1 MALNTDDETHLPTKP
16 FLIAALAPVVIFV
29 LGNALLLPLLSVL
42 EISRGGF
49 LADLIR
55 SSGNLYIQDLLLI
68 IAGFCC
74 LPFSAF
80 VVLAGPPLTSF
91 LANRK
96 YPVFT
101 DRFRAI
107 LGGGFF
113 VGFIGILGII
123 VLVLRRIDRFQS
135 LWEGLVILQGK
146 SPFHLTMGL
155 QRIISYFLDPLPCL
169 LAFAGMALSGSVGL
183 AGWFGT
189 RHARQKLDAT
199 RVR

>member
-1 MALNTDDETHLPTKP
+1 MALNMDDETHLPVKP
-16 FLIAALAPVVIFV
+16 FLAVAIAPVVVFV
-29 LGNALLLPLLSVL
+29 LGNALLLPLLSAL

-55 SSGNLYIQDLLLI
+55 SSGNPYIQDLILI

-107 LGGGFF
+107 LGGGIFL
-113 VGFIGILGII
+113 GLNSILVII
-123 VLVLRRIDRFQS
+123 VLVLRRIDGFQS
-135 LWEGLVILQGK
+135 LWEGLVILQVK
-146 SPFHLTMGL
+146 SPFHVTMGL

-183 AGWFGT
+183 AGWYGA
-189 RHARQKLDAT
+189 RHGRRKLDAT
-199 RVR
+199 RVI

>member
-1 MALNTDDETHLPTKP
+1 MALNMDDETHLPTKP
-16 FLIAALAPVVIFV
+16 FLAAAFAPVVVFV
-29 LGNALLLPLLSVL
+29 LGNALLLPLLSAL

-55 SSGNLYIQDLLLI
+55 SSGNPYIQNLILI

-107 LGGGFF
+107 LGGGVFL
-113 VGFIGILGII
+113 GFNSILVII
-123 VLVLRRIDRFQS
+123 VLVLRRIDGFQS
-135 LWEGLVILQGK
+135 LWEGLAILQSK
-146 SPFHLTMGL
+146 SPLHVTMGL

-183 AGWFGT
+183 AGWYG
-189 RHARQKLDAT
+189 ARRGRRKLDAT
-199 RVR
+199 RVI